1 MNDFNLRDAWANAV
15 SGLRTDQGADGLIE
29 LHEAGHISREEVI
42 NDIWSHFA
50 ADVDGLKTVVRR
62 MANHHEQWVRE
73 TAEEIQSLITRRENR
88 VTDISEI
95 IKTSPLQPGVRI
107 RLDGGYEHY
116 NPWWLNGNAYYS
128 ATFVRFVSRGADE
141 MPVAFVELDHEIQMI
156 EGCGLQHRG
165 KYALLKLLHIAD
177 WDAEETVAVH
187 VVEGLPHDVAA
198 FYASH
203 PFGTEI
209 ESHATY
215 RIENTN
221 GT

>member
-1 MNDFNLRDAWANAV
+1 MSNFNLRDAWADAV
-15 SGLRTDQGADGLIE
+15 SGLRTGQCADGLIE
-29 LHEAGHISREEVI
+29 LHEAGHITRQEVM
-42 NDIWSHFA
+42 NEIWNHLA
-50 ADVDGLKTVVRR
+50 ADVDRLKTVARR

-73 TAEEIQSLITRRENR
+73 TAAEIQSSITRRENR
-88 VTDISEI
+88 VTDISDI
-95 IKTSPLQPGVRI
+95 IRISPLQPGVRI
-107 RLDGGYEHY
+107 RLDGGYERS

-141 MPVAFVELDHEIQMI
+141 MPVAFVELDRDVQMI
-156 EGCGLQHRG
+156 EGSGLQHRG

-177 WDAEETVAVH
+177 WDAEETVTVH
-187 VVEGLPHDVAA
+187 VVEALPHDVAA

-215 RIENTN
+215 RIENSN
-221 GT
+221 GM